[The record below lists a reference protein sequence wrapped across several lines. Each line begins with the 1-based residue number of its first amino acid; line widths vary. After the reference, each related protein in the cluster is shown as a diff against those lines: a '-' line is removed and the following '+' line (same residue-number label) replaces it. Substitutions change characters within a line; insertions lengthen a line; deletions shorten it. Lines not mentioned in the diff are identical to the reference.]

1 MKGRGPHEISWPAGP
16 KTATFS
22 GISDGTAVALL
33 RGGHDARRRTKE
45 ITMTT
50 NAVADEGLSA
60 FLTVRPRL
68 LGIARRMLGCG
79 AAAEDIVQEVWV
91 RWQATDHGV
100 VRDPAAFLAATAT
113 RLAINVIQSAR
124 ARREKYLDVM
134 LPEPADTGMS
144 PALTVELG
152 DALHDGL
159 LVLVQTLS
167 PTERTAFILREAF
180 EYAYR
185 DIGAALRLQEA
196 NARQVVTRARQRLAN
211 RRRTPA
217 ITRHNEWLYP
227 VNGS

>member
-1 MKGRGPHEISWPAGP
+1 
-16 KTATFS
+16 
-22 GISDGTAVALL
+22 
-33 RGGHDARRRTKE
+33 
-45 ITMTT
+45 MTT

-60 FLTVRPRL
+60 FLMVRPRL

-79 AAAEDIVQEVWV
+79 AAAEDIVQDVWV
-91 RWQATDHGV
+91 RWQATDHRV

-113 RLAINVIQSAR
+113 RLAINVMQSAR
-124 ARREKYLDVM
+124 SRRERYVDTM
-134 LPEPADTGMS
+134 LPEPADTSMG
-144 PALTVELG
+144 PALSAELG

-159 LVLVQTLS
+159 LLMVQTLS

-185 DIGAALRLQEA
+185 DIAGALRLQEA

-211 RRRTPA
+211 HRRTRA
-217 ITRHNEWLYP
+217 TIGHNASLYP